1 MKYMHS
7 EWRQRLAHWMEA
19 LKQDLYLPL
28 GDIPVE
34 AFLTMDYLTPDEALK
49 GDFQPMAVGTQWGR
63 TWEYCWMKSS
73 ITLPQEAQGKR
84 IVMNLHTG
92 GETTVFVDGKSFGT
106 YRAEWVHTPH
116 HYIVDNVLTPCG
128 EAGRTYDLL
137 LEAYAGHYY
146 PESVPLQGCATGPV
160 LPGSYQDPKT
170 EGQRATLER
179 LTYGVWNEDAYQLY
193 MDLETL
199 RQLGDE
205 VDQESLRADKIATAL
220 EEATLAVEFE
230 QPLEGRIASYKAA
243 REILKPVLAAQN
255 GASTPEFYAIGNAH
269 LDLAWLWPMAETR
282 RKTSRTFAQQ
292 LRLIEQNPEYKFL
305 QSQPAAY
312 EMCREHY
319 PELYERIREAI
330 KGGQWIAEG
339 AMWVEPDTNMTSGES
354 LIRQLLHGKRYY
366 KEQLGVDSVLLWLP
380 DTFGYSA
387 ALPQILNGCGV
398 KYLVTQKIFWSY
410 NEGDRFPYHYF
421 TWQGADGSEVVSFLP
436 TSYTYR
442 TDPSEICNAWNGR
455 VQKRK
460 LDAFLLPYG
469 YGDGGGGP
477 CRDHI
482 EYLKREGNLEGM
494 PKVRNESPVV
504 FFEDMEKKGGPQHT
518 YAGELYFS
526 AHRGVYT
533 SQAAIKRGNR
543 KGELALREAE
553 MWGAMALLNG
563 TEYPAQRMDAAWK
576 RLLLNQFHDI
586 LPGSSIGKVYED
598 ARADHLWILDE
609 ANAVKQHAMA
619 ALTEGEGV
627 TVFNSLSFDRTGLVY
642 LPESYANGALTTDGE
657 AVPVQKTEC
666 GVLAHVTVPSMGAV
680 SLLPA
685 DVAIETETATA
696 ALTDNGAVLENDIVR
711 VVLNDRGEVT
721 SFTDKETGREFADGA
736 MNRLLM
742 YKDVPRLFDAWD
754 IDSNYIQQAVE
765 ISEPVSLTVREAD
778 GLRAVIRLERKLLS
792 STFSQDIVLEAG
804 SRRVDFVTT
813 VDWHELHRL
822 LKVSFPVKVQATE
835 AINEIQFGYMN
846 RPTHRSRPYDQDRFE
861 VCNQRYTALCDMSH
875 GAAVLNDCKYGVSM
889 NGSAIELTLLRAP
902 SAPEMQADNGVHTF
916 TYAFTAW
923 EGSFIDSPVV
933 DEAYDLNVP
942 LQVAPG
948 TLEGFSAFFVDEP
961 NVFID
966 TVKPAEDGSGDLIL
980 RMYESKKADTDC
992 TLAINIPVG
1001 KVWLCD
1007 MLENKLEELDVAE
1020 DCVKLNFHTFEV
1032 KTLRISR

>member
-7 EWRQRLAHWMEA
+7 EWRQRLAHWLET

-34 AFLTMDYLTPDEALK
+34 SFLTMDYLTPDEALQ
-49 GDFQPMAVGTQWGR
+49 GHFEPMAVGTEWGR
-63 TWEYCWMKSS
+63 TWEYCWMKSQ
-73 ITLPQEAQGKR
+73 ITLPEEAQGKR

-128 EAGRTYDLL
+128 EAGRTYELL
-137 LEAYAGHYY
+137 LEAYAGHYF
-146 PESVPLQGCATGPV
+146 PESEALKGCATGPV
-160 LPGSYQDPKT
+160 LPGAYQDPKT
-170 EGQRATLER
+170 EGRRATLER
-179 LTYGVWNEDAYQLY
+179 LTYGIWNEDAYQLY
-193 MDLETL
+193 MDLDTL
-199 RQLGDE
+199 RQLGDQVNE
-205 VDQESLRADKIATAL
+205 ESLRADKIAEAL
-220 EEATLAVEFE
+220 EKATLIAEFE
-230 QPLEGRIASYKAA
+230 QPLEGRIESYKAA
-243 REILKPVLAAQN
+243 REVLKPVLEAHN
-255 GASTPEFYAIGNAH
+255 GSTVPEFYAVGNAH
-269 LDLAWLWPMAETR
+269 LDLAWLWPMDETR

-292 LRLIEQNPEYKFL
+292 LRLIEQNPEYKFI

-354 LIRQLLHGKRYY
+354 LIRQLIHGKRYY
-366 KEQLGVDSVLLWLP
+366 KDQLGVDSVLLWLP

-387 ALPQILNGCGV
+387 ALPQILKGCGV

-421 TWQGADGSEVVSFLP
+421 TWQGADGTEVVSFLP

-442 TDPSEICNAWNGR
+442 TDPSEICSAWKGR
-455 VQKRK
+455 VQKRG

-504 FFEDMEKKGGPQHT
+504 FFEDMEKKGGPNHT

-553 MWGAMALLNG
+553 MWGTIAMIEGA
-563 TEYPAQRMDAAWK
+563 EYPLARMDAAWK
-576 RLLLNQFHDI
+576 KLLLNQFHDI

-598 ARADHLWILDE
+598 ARADHIWIQDE
-609 ANAVKQHAMA
+609 ANAVKADAMK
-619 ALTEGEGV
+619 ALTAGEGV

-642 LPESYANGALTTDGE
+642 LPAEFENGAVTPDGE
-657 AVPVQKTEC
+657 PVPVQKTES

-685 DVAIETETATA
+685 EAVAETETSCA
-696 ALTDNGAVLENDIVR
+696 ALTDTGAVMENEIVR
-711 VVLNDRGEVT
+711 VVLNERGEIT
-721 SFTDKETGREFADGA
+721 SFIDKETGREFADGA
-736 MNRLLM
+736 MNQLLM

-754 IDSNYIQQAVE
+754 IDSNYIQQPVE
-765 ISEPVSLTVREAD
+765 INEPVSLTVKESD
-778 GLRAVIRLERKLLS
+778 GLRAVIRLKRKVLN

-813 VDWHELHRL
+813 VDWNELHRL

-835 AINEIQFGYMN
+835 GINEIQFGYMN
-846 RPTHRSRPYDQDRFE
+846 RPTHRSRPYDVDRFE
-861 VCNQRYTALCDMSH
+861 VCNQRYSALCDMSH

-889 NGSAIELTLLRAP
+889 NGNAIELTLLRAP
-902 SAPEMQADNGVHTF
+902 SAPEMRADNGVHTF

-966 TVKPAEDGSGDLIL
+966 TVKPAEDGSGDVIIRL
-980 RMYESKKADTDC
+980 YESKKADTDC
-992 TLAINIPVG
+992 TLGINIPCG
-1001 KVWLCD
+1001 KVWACD
-1007 MLENKLEELDVAE
+1007 MLENKLEELEVEE

-1032 KTLRISR
+1032 KTLRIAK